1 MDKKSLQRAAGFF
14 YAHDLIPP
22 KPARSQFVK
31 IPYLKIAYIAVLM
44 NWITLLLFFLPLL
57 HTQVVAQTSTP
68 WSFFTNNRTEYPVLS
83 PLADRMRTHFVGLQV
98 DARLLNNDFQGF
110 YLQQAGFRLEATSG
124 ATQCFEAVFRPH
136 PAELDPMTIEVE
148 LLAYDI
154 RQPQAPVARHRGQM
168 HNLQL
173 DQERRSVRCQL
184 PVDLPLESYHAFVL
198 QALPPFHTMP
208 IGKYREYNNQPLQEG
223 PWSADTRKEVF
234 IYAPVP
240 GIRDYERA
248 PSENSV
254 PGPGLVYN
262 EYGFPITTTQAY
274 WSKKGS
280 NYAHS
285 FEQNGLY
292 GMKAKD
298 GTVLIAPQYSQLQYA
313 YNGLMIATKGNK
325 TGVINEANAV
335 VIPFIY
341 KNLELLYRNPQ
352 DPAPKGVRLEE
363 LRLIARKEEDL
374 VGIIDGRGKVVA
386 PFQANRLAYAHYFYP
401 ATRHSGGLMSTPA
414 PEYAQVRRQ
423 SALIYASEPAGA
435 VNGDGKFVLP
445 LEYRSVELNYSS
457 FHPEWVQV
465 LKGDSLGLFDLNGD
479 WVFPPGKYHSIGYLQ
494 LINPELMGTPALL
507 VVTADTPED
516 ADGVSYRKAG
526 LVDSL
531 GNQVFP
537 SEYDGFGLSFYW
549 NNQLYCWAQKLGKWG
564 LVNRSNQVLIPFEHP
579 QPSRR
584 IQLEGK
590 PHFTVQDPVSR
601 RWSLLS
607 IENQQVVPPNYLLL
621 EQGSDQ
627 VLLAV
632 DTLYKTTLINARGQR
647 LLQEE
652 YSDIQRLRYGY
663 FSLFQ
668 QGKAGVADPNGK
680 VLFKP
685 EYTSAYPESYLPG
698 MKTYFN
704 AKNIP
709 EEEVVTVL
717 VKDNVSWAL
726 LRNGTLINI

>member
-1 MDKKSLQRAAGFF
+1 MKHIFIG
-14 YAHDLIPP
+14 I
-22 KPARSQFVK
+22 
-31 IPYLKIAYIAVLM
+31 
-44 NWITLLLFFLPLL
+44 LLLLQW
-57 HTQVVAQTSTP
+57 TDSYSQTNFS
-68 WSFFTNNRTEYPVLS
+68 WYHFTSKRKDYPVLS
-83 PLADRMRTHFVGLQV
+83 PLNDKMRTHYVGLQV

-110 YLQQAGFRLEATSG
+110 YLQQAGFRLGATSG
-124 ATQCFEAVFRPH
+124 ATQCFEAAFRPH

-154 RQPQAPVARHRGQM
+154 RQPQAPVARYRGQM

-173 DQERRSVRCQL
+173 DQERNSVRCQL
-184 PVDLPLESYHAFVL
+184 PVDLPLDSYHAFVL

-223 PWSADTRKEVF
+223 PWAADTRKEVF

-285 FEQNGLY
+285 FQQNGLY
-292 GMKAKD
+292 GMKAND
-298 GTVLIAPQYSQLQYA
+298 GMVLIAPQYSQLQYA
-313 YNGLMIATKGNK
+313 YNGLMIATKGDK

-335 VIPFIY
+335 VIPFDY

-363 LRLIARKEEDL
+363 LRLIARKENDL
-374 VGIIDGRGKVVA
+374 VGMIDGRGKIVA
-386 PFQANRLAYAHYFYP
+386 PFQANRLAYAHHFYP

-414 PEYAQVRRQ
+414 PDYSQVRRQ

-457 FHPEWVQV
+457 FHPEWAQV
-465 LKGDSLGLFDLNGD
+465 LKGDSLGLFDLNGN

-494 LINPELMGTPALL
+494 LLNPELMGTPALL
-507 VVTADTPED
+507 VVTADTPGD
-516 ADGVSYRKAG
+516 ADGFSYRKTG

-531 GNQVFP
+531 GKQVLPF
-537 SEYDGFGLSFYW
+537 EYDGFGLSFYW
-549 NNQLYCWAQKLGKWG
+549 KNQLHCWVNKSGKWG
-564 LVNRSNQVLIPFEHP
+564 LVNSANQVLIPFEHP

-584 IQLEGK
+584 IQLQGL
-590 PHFTVQDPVSR
+590 PHFTIQDPVSR
-601 RWSLLS
+601 RWGLIS
-607 IENQQVVPPNYLLL
+607 IENQRAVPNEYLLL

-627 VLLAV
+627 ILLAV
-632 DTLYKTTLINARGQR
+632 DTLYKATLVNARGQR
-647 LLQEE
+647 VLSEE

-663 FSLFQ
+663 FSLIQ
-668 QGKAGVADPNGK
+668 QGKTGVADPYGK

-685 EYTSAYPESYLPG
+685 EYTAAYLESYLPV
-698 MKTYFN
+698 MKTVF
-704 AKNIP
+704 KERGIP

-717 VKDNVSWAL
+717 VNGATSWVL